1 VRRNSSMER
10 MLMGIAGGTGSGK
23 TTVAKAI
30 RRQLS
35 EEEVVIISHDM
46 YYRDNSHLSMD
57 EREKIN
63 YDHPDALDNDLL
75 IKQLKEL
82 RGGKTIQ
89 RPIYSFTSHTRLN
102 ETVPIKP
109 ADVIIVEGI
118 LVLAHPELR
127 NILDIKIFVDTDP
140 DVRFIRRLTRDIN
153 ERSRSVQSVIDQYLN
168 IVRLMHMEFVE
179 PSKRYA
185 DIILPEGG
193 FNKVAVDL
201 IITKIRSILNENRTI
216 PGDEH

>member
-1 VRRNSSMER
+1 MER

-57 EREKIN
+57 ERERIN

-82 RGGKTIQ
+82 RSGKTIQ

-109 ADVIIVEGI
+109 ADVIMVEGI

-127 NILDIKIFVDTDP
+127 NILDIKIYVDTDP

-216 PGDEH
+216 PDDEH

>member
-1 VRRNSSMER
+1 MER

-82 RGGKTIQ
+82 RGGKIIQ

-127 NILDIKIFVDTDP
+127 NILDIKIYVDTDP
-140 DVRFIRRLTRDIN
+140 DVRFIRRLSRDIK
-153 ERSRSVQSVIDQYLN
+153 ERGRSVQSVIDQYLN

-216 PGDEH
+216 PDDEH

>member
-1 VRRNSSMER
+1 MDR

-127 NILDIKIFVDTDP
+127 NILDIKIYVDTDP
-140 DVRFIRRLTRDIN
+140 DVRFIRRLTRDIK
-153 ERSRSVQSVIDQYLN
+153 ERGRAVQSVIDQYLN
-168 IVRLMHMEFVE
+168 VVRLMHMEFVE

-185 DIILPEGG
+185 DIIVPEGG

-216 PGDEH
+216 PDNEH

>member
-1 VRRNSSMER
+1 MER

-57 EREKIN
+57 ERERIN

-102 ETVPIKP
+102 ETVPVKP

-118 LVLAHPELR
+118 LVLAHLELR
-127 NILDIKIFVDTDP
+127 NILDIKIYVDTDP
-140 DVRFIRRLTRDIN
+140 DVRFIRRLTRDIK
-153 ERSRSVQSVIDQYLN
+153 ERGRSVQSVIDQYLN

-216 PGDEH
+216 PDDEH

>member
-1 VRRNSSMER
+1 MER

-127 NILDIKIFVDTDP
+127 NILDIKIYVDTDP
-140 DVRFIRRLTRDIN
+140 DVRFIRRLTRDIK
-153 ERSRSVQSVIDQYLN
+153 ERGRSVQSVIDQYLN

-216 PGDEH
+216 PDDEH

>member
-1 VRRNSSMER
+1 MER

-57 EREKIN
+57 ERERIN

-82 RGGKTIQ
+82 RGGKTIP

-102 ETVPIKP
+102 ETVPVKP
-109 ADVIIVEGI
+109 ADVVIVEGI

-127 NILDIKIFVDTDP
+127 NILNIKIYVDTDP
-140 DVRFIRRLTRDIN
+140 DVRFIRRLTRDIK
-153 ERSRSVQSVIDQYLN
+153 ERGRSVQSVIDQYLN

-193 FNKVAVDL
+193 FNMVAVDL

-216 PGDEH
+216 AGDEH

>member
-1 VRRNSSMER
+1 MER

-46 YYRDNSHLSMD
+46 YYCDNSHLSMD
-57 EREKIN
+57 ERERIN

-102 ETVPIKP
+102 ETVPVKP

-127 NILDIKIFVDTDP
+127 NILDIKIYVDTDP
-140 DVRFIRRLTRDIN
+140 DVRFIRRLTRDIK
-153 ERSRSVQSVIDQYLN
+153 ERGRSVQSVIDQYLN

-216 PGDEH
+216 PDDEH